1 MLILRYKAKELNMN
15 TSPYI
20 KHNTVHYVDNNDDTI
35 MDEQY
40 YTNRKEAVEDAK
52 WVLSKNPQYKEARIF
67 KNEIWQA
74 TVTR

>member
-1 MLILRYKAKELNMN
+1 
-15 TSPYI
+15 
-20 KHNTVHYVDNNDDTI
+20 